1 MRVLAARFPQRNSAS
16 AVLSRLGHAL
26 AIHPPDVAIAPLGV
40 PGSDIAGE
48 TLLAGRFPDER
59 LPEVIRFVHD
69 GGGEVV
75 ANVDERWTVP
85 TGHEDGPPH

>member
-1 MRVLAARFPQRNSAS
+1 VRVLAAKFPERNRAS
-16 AVLSRLGHAL
+16 AVLSRLEYAL
-26 AIHPPDVAIAPLGV
+26 AIHPPDVAIAPLGE

-48 TLLAGRFPDER
+48 TLLAGHFPDER
-59 LPEVIRFVHD
+59 LPEVIRLVHD

-85 TGHEDGPPH
+85 AGHEDGPPH

>member
-1 MRVLAARFPQRNSAS
+1 VRVLAAKFPERNRAS
-16 AVLSRLGHAL
+16 AVLSRLEYAL
-26 AIHPPDVAIAPLGV
+26 AIHPPDVAIAPLGE

-48 TLLAGRFPDER
+48 TLLAGHFN
-59 LPEVIRFVHD
+59 D

-85 TGHEDGPPH
+85 AGHEDGPPH